1 MDAKAYLGES
11 KIFVGIFNDGRHS
24 IAVECKE
31 DWLFQLGS
39 RVDFGRVGHVKLVEE
54 DGDLPRVGSG
64 WDQLATP
71 RLTKSLRVNN
81 HLR

>member
-24 IAVECKE
+24 IAIECKE
-31 DWLFQLGS
+31 GWLFQLGS
-39 RVDFGRVGHVKLVEE
+39 RVDFCRVGHVKVGEV
-54 DGDLPRVGSG
+54 DGDLPRIGSG

-71 RLTKSLRVNN
+71 KLTKNLSVNN
-81 HLR
+81 H